1 LDVCVIGITTIEH
14 KAFSMRVPLKA
25 GDGGLH
31 SDCWAKCD
39 QVTTLERRLLQYP
52 AIGTLSGHPKFA
64 AIMEQVKITLGLIEG
79 PSLREA
85 IQNII
90 RP

>member
-1 LDVCVIGITTIEH
+1 
-14 KAFSMRVPLKA
+14 
-25 GDGGLH
+25 
-31 SDCWAKCD
+31 
-39 QVTTLERRLLQYP
+39 
-52 AIGTLSGHPKFA
+52 
-64 AIMEQVKITLGLIEG
+64 MEQVKITLGLIEG